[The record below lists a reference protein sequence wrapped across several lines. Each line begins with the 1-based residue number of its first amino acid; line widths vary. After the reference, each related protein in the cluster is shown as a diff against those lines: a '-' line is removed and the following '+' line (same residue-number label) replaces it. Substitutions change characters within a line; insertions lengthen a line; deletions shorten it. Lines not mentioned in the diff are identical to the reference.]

1 MEDFRQRFEFIYKN
15 FFQAASQKGE
25 KASKLALAKLLGI
38 SQGRLQNWESGKIP
52 QPEDLRKLHELF
64 GFSYCWLVTGEG
76 EPFEMQP
83 HGADSWRI
91 EELEKEVFALKNQV
105 SMMEAELREE
115 RSLNRQLTT
124 RLLIEGDSNEKSVA
138 ATAARAARQE

>member
-1 MEDFRQRFEFIYKN
+1 MEDFRQRFEFIYKT

-25 KASKLALAKLLGI
+25 KASKLALAKFLGI

-52 QPEDLRKLHELF
+52 QPEDLRKLHDLF
-64 GFSYCWLVTGEG
+64 DFSYCWLVTGEG
-76 EPFEMQP
+76 EPFEIQRP
-83 HGADSWRI
+83 PADPWCI

-105 SMMEAELREE
+105 SLMEAELREE

-124 RLLIEGDSNEKSVA
+124 RLLVEGTTDKGD
-138 ATAARAARQE
+138 ATATARAAGQE